1 MKQVTF
7 DGKPLSEFGVYSSG
21 KGTYATPSR
30 SVEYVQVP
38 GRNGNLIIDN
48 GRFENIVVP
57 YDSFIVEHLRERFAG
72 LRAFLLS
79 RRGYKRLE
87 DSFQPEEFRLASFS
101 DSINPELTQLNRE
114 GMFTLNFNCKP
125 QRFLKIGEQEKEFT
139 DDGTIYNPTLF
150 DAKPL
155 LRVYGTGSVSL
166 NGSAVRITD
175 ATEYTDIDCDTM
187 NAYKGT
193 ENRNQY
199 VEFVNDAITLGEGEN
214 TILLNDD
221 VTRVVITPRWW
232 TI

>member
-114 GMFTLNFNCKP
+114 GTFALNFNCKP

-175 ATEYTDIDCDTM
+175 ANEYTDIDCDTM

-214 TILLNDD
+214 TILLNED

>member
-7 DGKPLSEFGVYSSG
+7 DGKPLSEYGVYSSG

-30 SVEYVQVP
+30 SVEYIQVP

-48 GRFENIVVP
+48 GRFENVVVP

-72 LRAFLLS
+72 LRAFLFS
-79 RRGYKRLE
+79 RKGYKRLE
-87 DSFQPEEFRLASFS
+87 DSFHPEEFRLASFS
-101 DSINPELTQLNRE
+101 ESINPELTQLNRE
-114 GMFTLNFNCKP
+114 GTFTLNFNCKP
-125 QRFLKIGEQEKEFT
+125 QRFLKIGEQEQIFT
-139 DDGTIYNPTLF
+139 KTDTIFNPTLF

-155 LRVYGTGSVSL
+155 VRIFGTGSISL
-166 NGSAVRITD
+166 NGSAIRILS
-175 ATEYTDIDCDTM
+175 ANEYTDVDCDTM

-199 VEFVNDAITLGEGEN
+199 VEFVNDAVVLSEGDNNVRLNEGITQV
-214 TILLNDD
+214 I
-221 VTRVVITPRWW
+221 ITPRWW